1 MKRLYSEL
9 NDRGFKPHVW
19 LSAEP
24 DGVPSLAISQ
34 VPLISGLFPG
44 ITQHVQSA
52 RCAHDDVDVHRNE
65 LPKIKIQR
73 TWGPEEISS
82 IKR

>member
-52 RCAHDDVDVHRNE
+52 
-65 LPKIKIQR
+65 
-73 TWGPEEISS
+73 
-82 IKR
+82 